1 MTLTPLGQN
10 THDEWMKTS
19 IIRLDMNLMLVAFV
33 VMPNH
38 VHRIICISKTVNAP
52 KTVDA
57 PNLGASTDAK
67 KNWSP
72 GSLGVIINQ
81 YKRICTIHA
90 RKINPQFAWQP
101 RFYDII
107 IKNEKSLHNI
117 RRYIKMNPA
126 KWQRDRNKQN
136 GLFF

>member
-1 MTLTPLGQN
+1 MGVTAKMELNEIGKLAQKF
-10 THDEWMKTS
+10 WME
-19 IIRLDMNLMLVAFV
+19 IPQHFPFV
-33 VMPNH
+33 VLDEFVVVPNH
-38 VHRIICISKTVNAP
+38 FHGIICISKTVDAP
-52 KTVDA
+52 K
-57 PNLGASTDAK
+57 LGASTDAK

-72 GSLGVIINQ
+72 ESLGAIINR

-90 RKINPQFAWQP
+90 SKINPQFGWET
-101 RFYDII
+101 RFNDVI
-107 IKNEKSLHNI
+107 IKNEKSLNNI